1 MEHWQFLIQ
10 KQGDRSWHTLESP
23 NLEILA
29 GRYRVL
35 ARSNRPNIDVEVRV
49 IYSSPQEV
57 PPQKRVQRRSRRTNS
72 EGLMAVI
79 PFTHLNPGIW
89 ELRCSGDLMSDM
101 LGKSWQHSIR
111 MEVLPLTQDVRNYHH
126 NYVGSTATETEG
138 IIHNTITITAE
149 PVITIPS
156 HVSSTVLSPKKKYD
170 DDALIDAPISPVWV
184 RGETAE
190 QILQNLL
197 ELALPATQPLKEDV
211 TVDEPLVEPPP
222 PLLITLDEEN
232 YIARWGETLNLN
244 ARVELKEIIQDETS
258 ELESVCAAEI
268 RVEMRSPHKSEILN
282 SIRQP
287 QSEKILPCTISSS
300 IQIPADC
307 ESNLILADISLYG
320 ALAGVGEVT
329 LLGSQSF
336 IITADVTQL
345 LAITTAREPSK
356 PSDYQLAP
364 IVISQPKPSS
374 LDLELFNLVK
384 AVKSDQA
391 LVFHPSVKKS
401 LPPRIEAQAFK
412 KSTFKRSL
420 NLPNFSGKQNSALAS
435 SVVSQGSSKL
445 DDLENTISEEH
456 FQLHKTSSTTFRYL
470 TRLKA
475 LPGDTQEVKNIT
487 HENVQLDAI
496 VATEENPPELVLSAL
511 VEDNSFVEVVI
522 PQSSQLITEK
532 KPYTSPL
539 IQKWMQ
545 TQGYFLSEANNIQ
558 PQYYTDIPTKQTP
571 LNAIADVLP
580 VPVDITKED
589 TQIQAQEDISEQ
601 SQLPLQIPPLPPPRQ
616 PKIPPIWVA
625 REIVVDDTPHEIEAE
640 ATQNDSL
647 EQKPELVPLSVS
659 LAVAAANWSSLPI
672 PQLHVP
678 EGELIAGK
686 SVRVRVHLPF
696 VREQLAVK
704 LWMEDCQTRWLLD
717 APHLLKNLLPNHAGE
732 LEVMTQLNIPFGCLE
747 IRIEAIAIDTT
758 TQQESHKVTIRRSVI
773 PPDLPTLQLNE
784 ILSM

>member
-10 KQGDRSWHTLESP
+10 KQGDRSWHTLESL

-49 IYSSPQEV
+49 IYSSHQEV

-126 NYVGSTATETEG
+126 NYVGSTAAETEG

-156 HVSSTVLSPKKKYD
+156 HVSPTVLSPRKKSD

-197 ELALPATQPLKEDV
+197 ELALPATQPLLEDRW
-211 TVDEPLVEPPP
+211 VDEPLVEPLP
-222 PLLITLDEEN
+222 PLLITLDEES

-244 ARVELKEIIQDETS
+244 ARVELKEIILDETS

-287 QSEKILPCTISSS
+287 ISEKILPCTISSS

-356 PSDYQLAP
+356 PESDYQLAP
-364 IVISQPKPSS
+364 IVVSPTLPSS

-384 AVKSDQA
+384 SVKSDQA

-412 KSTFKRSL
+412 KSTFRRSL
-420 NLPNFSGKQNSALAS
+420 NLPNFSGKQTKAIAS
-435 SVVSQGSSKL
+435 SVVSQGSCKL

-475 LPGDTQEVKNIT
+475 LPADTQEVKNIT
-487 HENVQLDAI
+487 YENVQLEAI
-496 VATEENPPELVLSAL
+496 VATEENPPELVLSAPI
-511 VEDNSFVEVVI
+511 EDNSFVEVVI
-522 PQSSQLITEK
+522 PQSSQLITEN
-532 KPYTSPL
+532 KPYKSPL

-545 TQGYFLSEANNIQ
+545 TQGYSLSEANNIQ
-558 PQYYTDIPTKQTP
+558 PQYYTDIPTKQAE
-571 LNAIADVLP
+571 LSAIADVLP
-580 VPVDITKED
+580 VSVEITKED

-601 SQLPLQIPPLPPPRQ
+601 SQLPLQIPPLPPPRH
-616 PKIPPIWVA
+616 PKIPPIWVD
-625 REIVVDDTPHEIEAE
+625 REIVVDDTHEIEAQ
-640 ATQNDSL
+640 ATQSDSL
-647 EQKPELVPLSVS
+647 EQKQELVPLSVS

-717 APHLLKNLLPNHAGE
+717 APHLLKNLLPNNEGE

-747 IRIEAIAIDTT
+747 IRIEAIAIDTI
-758 TQQESHKVTIRRSVI
+758 TQQESHKVTIHRTVI